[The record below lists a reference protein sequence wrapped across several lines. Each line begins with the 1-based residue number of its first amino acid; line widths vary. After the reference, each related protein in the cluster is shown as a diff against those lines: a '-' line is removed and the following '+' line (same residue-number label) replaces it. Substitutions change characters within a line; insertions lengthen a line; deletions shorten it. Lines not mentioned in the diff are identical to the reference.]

1 MSSFLVGRDPV
12 VSAVLPVC
20 TAASPAQLGNRLCLL
35 ITPLSFFSDVGLPGP
50 DQLQLQSRLGGQEEC
65 HCLGHRCNTVL
76 SGMVADDRHFGCIW
90 KGKEKH
96 LRLLT
101 LVLRSIKQHQ
111 WCNGVASQPVIS
123 RSVGSSPAWP

>member
-12 VSAVLPVC
+12 VSAVLPFVPQPP
-20 TAASPAQLGNRLCLL
+20 PAQLGNRLCLL

-65 HCLGHRCNTVL
+65 HCLSHRCNTVL

-96 LRLLT
+96 LGLLT
-101 LVLRSIKQHQ
+101 PVLRAIKECQ
-111 WCNGVASQPVIS
+111 WCNGVASWLVIS
-123 RSVGSSPAWP
+123 RSAGSSSGWQ